1 MSNFESRLDAEERH
15 WCFFYQLALFLR
27 CVSIVGSAPHSLEMQ
42 TACRLH
48 ARLVE

>member
-1 MSNFESRLDAEERH
+1 MSFEQRLDAEELH
-15 WCFFYQLALFLR
+15 WCFFYNLALFLA
-27 CVSIVGSAPHSLEMQ
+27 CLSTYGDMPASIVMQ